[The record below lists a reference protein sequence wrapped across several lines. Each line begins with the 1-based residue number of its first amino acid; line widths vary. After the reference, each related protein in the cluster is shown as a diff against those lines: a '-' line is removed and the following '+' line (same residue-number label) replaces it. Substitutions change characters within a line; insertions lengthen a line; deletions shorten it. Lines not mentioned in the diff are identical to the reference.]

1 MVGRGAGAR
10 SRPRGRLLGVSTGH
24 LPLVYRLTYADWAAS
39 PDDGLRREIIG
50 GELFVTPPPA
60 IKHQRISR
68 EIEFRLL
75 TYLRERERGEVLNA
89 PVGLCLSGEDVVE
102 PDLVVV
108 LTESR
113 ATIGEQAIFGAA
125 DLVVEILS
133 PGTAKRDL
141 VVKRA
146 LYESAGVREYWVV
159 DPEGK
164 TVEVLRLDGAA
175 YVRHGLFEREHT
187 LTSSVLAGLELALA
201 EVFSKV

>member
-1 MVGRGAGAR
+1 
-10 SRPRGRLLGVSTGH
+10 VSTAH
-24 LPLVYRLTYADWAAS
+24 VPLVYRLTYADWAAS
-39 PDDGLRREIIG
+39 PDDGLRREVIG

-60 IKHQRISR
+60 IKHQRLSR

-75 TYLRERERGEVLNA
+75 TYLREHELGEVLNA
-89 PVGLCLSGEDVVE
+89 PVGLRLSDEDVVE

-108 LTESR
+108 FFQGG

-125 DLVVEILS
+125 DIVVEILS

-146 LYESAGVREYWVV
+146 LYESAGVREYWIV
-159 DPEGK
+159 DPEAK

-175 YVRHGLFEREHT
+175 YTRHGLFEREHT
-187 LTSSVLAGLELALA
+187 LTSSVLVGFELELP
-201 EVFSKV
+201 EVFSKA

>member
-1 MVGRGAGAR
+1 MSSAHV
-10 SRPRGRLLGVSTGH
+10 
-24 LPLVYRLTYADWAAS
+24 PLVYRLTYADWAAS

-75 TYLRERERGEVLNA
+75 NYLREGDRGEVLNA
-89 PVGLCLSGEDVVE
+89 PVGLRLSDEDVVE

-141 VVKRA
+141 FVKRA
-146 LYESAGVREYWVV
+146 LYESSGVREYWIV
-159 DPEGK
+159 DPEGR
-164 TVEVLRLDGAA
+164 TVEVLRLDGAV
-175 YVRHGLFEREHT
+175 YVRFGIFEREHT
-187 LTSSVLAGLELALA
+187 LTSSVLAGFELPLPK
-201 EVFSKV
+201 VFSKV